1 MTKLALAATIAV
13 AMLTS
18 FSAIPA
24 NAQANIPQR
33 EPCTAGPNCPG
44 SGGSS
49 DPSCGDQLGVLKRVM
64 PAEVLGVDSHYRVWI
79 TEFCTSETLMR
90 SDGNAAYLRTA
101 IAKNDVL
108 TDVLTERGFHA
119 DDVYAVK
126 MMGDDTIN
134 LYVHNFGR

>member
-1 MTKLALAATIAV
+1 MTKLALAATFAV

-24 NAQANIPQR
+24 NAQR
-33 EPCTAGPNCPG
+33 CTANYCG
-44 SGGSS
+44 
-49 DPSCGDQLGVLKRVM
+49 DQPSAPEPYCGDQLGVLKRVM
-64 PAEVLGVDSHYRVWI
+64 PAEVLGVDSHYRVWV

>member
-1 MTKLALAATIAV
+1 MTKFALAATFAV

-18 FSAIPA
+18 FSTIPA
-24 NAQANIPQR
+24 NAQQR
-33 EPCTAGPNCPG
+33 EPCTASPNCPG
-44 SGGSS
+44 HGGSS
-49 DPSCGDQLGVLKRVM
+49 ESYCGDQLGVLKRVM
-64 PAEVLGVDSHYRVWI
+64 PAEVLGVDSHYRVWV
-79 TEFCTSETLMR
+79 TEFCTKETLMR

-101 IAKNDVL
+101 IAQNDVL
-108 TDVLTERGFHA
+108 TDVLSERGFHV